1 MGVEIKLPNIT
12 GGSPTE
18 QLAQIKSYLYQTVS
32 QLNFALT
39 TIDNNSNTIVKRLTT
54 SDINQGK
61 TAEEV
66 QSNFNEIKS
75 LIIKSADIV
84 NAYSEVIKE
93 KLTGV
98 YVAQSDFGEYQRL
111 TSQDIVKESDRIS
124 QLFTDLQSITS
135 KVREIDDAVMGVEAH
150 IISGHLYDD
159 ENGAPVYG
167 VQIGQKNTVDG
178 VEVFNQFAR
187 FAANRLS
194 FFDVNGREV
203 AYISDYKLYITS
215 VEVLGLF
222 KHGGYII
229 DPSNGLAY
237 KWAGRS

>member
-12 GGSPTE
+12 GTSPTE

-39 TIDNNSNTIVKRLTT
+39 TIDNNSNTIVKRL
-54 SDINQGK
+54 SASSVNKDK
-61 TAEEV
+61 TPEEV

-75 LIIKSADIV
+75 LIIKSAEIV
-84 NAYSEVIKE
+84 TAYADVIKE
-93 KLTGV
+93 KFAGV
-98 YVAQSDFGEYQRL
+98 YVAQSDFADYSRV
-111 TSQDIVKESDRIS
+111 TSQDIVNTSTRTD
-124 QLFTDLQSITS
+124 QLFSDLQEIKS
-135 KVREIDDAVMGVEAH
+135 KVDTINDAVIGVEAH

-159 ENGAPVYG
+159 ENGIPVYG

>member
-1 MGVEIKLPNIT
+1 MSFELKLPNIT
-12 GGSPTE
+12 GTNEAE

-39 TIDNNSNTIVKRLTT
+39 TIDNNSKTIEKRLIT
-54 SDINQGK
+54 SESNKGK
-61 TAEEV
+61 TAEGV
-66 QSNFNEIKS
+66 RSNFNEIKS

-84 NAYSEVIKE
+84 TAYSDIIKE
-93 KLTGV
+93 KLSSV
-98 YVAQSDFGEYQRL
+98 YVAESDFGEYSRL
-111 TSQDIVKESDRIS
+111 TSQDIIKSAGDIEL
-124 QLFTDLQSITS
+124 LFADLQAIKS
-135 KVREIDDAVMGVEAH
+135 KVEAVEDTVIDVEAH
-150 IISGHLYDD
+150 ITSGYLYDD

-167 VQIGQKNTVDG
+167 VEIGQKNTVDG

-203 AYISDYKLYITS
+203 AYISDYKLYITN
-215 VEVLGLF
+215 VEVLGIF

-229 DPSNGLAY
+229 DPSIGLAY
-237 KWAGRS
+237 KWKGRG